1 MRRLLCTTTALS
13 LGLAPLQPL
22 PLWAQS
28 VAEDGA
34 LLAADGAVLCPPGM
48 DVPCDLDSILALLAA
63 QGQTEL
69 SPEALEALTAALA
82 TRAEVNV
89 AAEAAALEAELRR
102 AEEEAAAAEAA
113 RQAEAKAAEE
123 AAAAE
128 AEAKRVEEEAA
139 SAEAARQAE
148 AKAAEEAA
156 AAEAEAKRVE
166 EEAAAAEAA
175 RQAEVKA
182 AEEATAAEA
191 DAKRVEE
198 EAAAAEAARQA
209 EANAAE
215 EAAAVEA
222 EAAALEAELKRAEE
236 GAAATAAEAQDQPVA
251 EAVEA
256 PADAPAAEAPVAEAP
271 VAEAPA
277 AEAPVVEAPVAEAAP
292 AETPVAEVPEAEPTM
307 TEPAAEVAAVSEAEV
322 IPLEDLSEDTQAAF
336 EEAAAAEAAAVATPE
351 PVVEAAPVDVPEVSA
366 EVAQTLSTL
375 LADPTAQ
382 TAVVGAAAAVLGTL
396 AAGAEASAPAAE
408 GTAPA
413 DATAAAPTTTAT
425 AEAAPPE
432 VSVTTITDADARAS
446 YEEFADAPTVLE
458 GGRKKSGLSDLEKA
472 GLLALG
478 AIVVGNL
485 LSDGREV
492 VANTGD
498 RVVVRQ
504 PDGGFQV
511 YKDDDTL
518 LRRPG
523 STVRT
528 ETYTDGSTRT
538 LVERED
544 GSQVVTIRD
553 ATGRVLRRAVYDSRG
568 NETVLINDLEPEERI
583 DVSVL
588 PLPRPSRLTIS
599 ANDQDASLRAELA
612 RIEVERIGRTFSL
625 RQIREVPQVRK
636 LAAVIDVDN
645 ITFDSGSAVI
655 RTTEARKLAA
665 IGRTMRQLL
674 DDNPDEVFLVEG
686 HTDAVGSASSNLT
699 LSDRRAESVALA
711 LTEYFGIPPE
721 NLVVQGYGEY
731 DLRIDTQANERLNRR
746 AAVRV
751 VTPLMR
757 TAELR

>member
-1 MRRLLCTTTALS
+1 MKRLLCTTTALS
-13 LGLAPLQPL
+13 LGLAPLQSV

-28 VAEDGA
+28 LAEDGA
-34 LLAADGAVLCPPGM
+34 LLAADGAVLCPPGA
-48 DVPCDLDSILALLAA
+48 DVPCNLDSIVALLAA

-69 SPEALEALTAALA
+69 SPEVLEALTAALA
-82 TRAEVNV
+82 TRAEVNA

-113 RQAEAKAAEE
+113 RQAEAI
-123 AAAAE
+123 
-128 AEAKRVEEEAA
+128 
-139 SAEAARQAE
+139 
-148 AKAAEEAA
+148 AAEEAA

-175 RQAEVKA
+175 RQAEAKA
-182 AEEATAAEA
+182 AEEAAAAEA

-209 EANAAE
+209 EAKAAE

-236 GAAATAAEAQDQPVA
+236 EAAAAAVEPQDQPVA
-251 EAVEA
+251 EVVEV
-256 PADAPAAEAPVAEAP
+256 PSPTAEAPVAEAP
-271 VAEAPA
+271 LADS
-277 AEAPVVEAPVAEAAP
+277 PVAEGAP
-292 AETPVAEVPEAEPTM
+292 AVA
-307 TEPAAEVAAVSEAEV
+307 EPAAEVAAVSEAEV
-322 IPLEDLSEDTQAAF
+322 IPLEDLPEETQEAF

-366 EVAQTLSTL
+366 EVAQALSTL
-375 LADPTAQ
+375 LADPSAQ

-396 AAGAEASAPAAE
+396 AAGAEATVPAVE
-408 GTAPA
+408 GTASA
-413 DATAAAPTTTAT
+413 DTSSAAPTTPAPTTPAT
-425 AEAAPPE
+425 AEAAPAA
-432 VSVTTITDADARAS
+432 VSVTTITEANARAS
-446 YEEFADAPTVLE
+446 YEEFAAAPTVLE

-553 ATGRVLRRAVYDSRG
+553 ATGRVLRRAVYDRRG

-588 PLPRPSRLTIS
+588 PTPRPQRLTIS